1 MFEVDDVQRFG
12 VWGEESISQVIAA
25 GLTACGVSFV
35 QVQPPERCQSG
46 GALFIVPPGAEP
58 VIFQPPL
65 HVRYLL
71 LPGDLVWPC
80 IQADCA
86 VSYGMKAR
94 DSITVSSLQE
104 DRMALS
110 LQREL
115 VTLPGY
121 VLERQELCLPR
132 PVGLSTEEALAV
144 YGALLMLGVAPGA
157 LNRCRL

>member
-1 MFEVDDVQRFG
+1 M
-12 VWGEESISQVIAA
+12 
-25 GLTACGVSFV
+25 
-35 QVQPPERCQSG
+35 
-46 GALFIVPPGAEP
+46 
-58 VIFQPPL
+58 
-65 HVRYLL
+65 
-71 LPGDLVWPC
+71 
-80 IQADCA
+80 
-86 VSYGMKAR
+86 SYGMKAR

-132 PVGLSTEEALAV
+132 PAGLSTEEALAV